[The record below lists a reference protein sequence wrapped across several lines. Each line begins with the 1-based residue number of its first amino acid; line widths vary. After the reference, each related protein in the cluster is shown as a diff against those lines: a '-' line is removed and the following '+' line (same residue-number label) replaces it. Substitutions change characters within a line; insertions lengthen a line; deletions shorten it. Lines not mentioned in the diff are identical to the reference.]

1 MVLFGELV
9 FSGIVYNMHSE
20 IESFALQHMKETIN
34 TYNKTGHDTSTQIWN
49 VLQSDV
55 NNIIFNI
62 AII

>member
-1 MVLFGELV
+1 MVLIGELV

-20 IESFALQHMKETIN
+20 IESYALQQMKDTIN

-55 NNIIFNI
+55 NHVYF
-62 AII
+62 